1 MRLSSCLLALVL
13 APALLEACELPGQ
26 QPAAQPPPA
35 QPYAVAQ
42 AYPQAPYGAPPRQ
55 QMPYAQQAPYPQQAP
70 PQQPP
75 PYAQQPPYVQP
86 SYPPTPYA
94 PPSAPPAPAP
104 QPAPAPVSPPPA
116 PAPAP
121 PGPAP
126 SYARPMLGPLFGPL
140 MWQAEARAVA
150 RELVSN
156 LSPANQALVA
166 SIPLVF
172 DPSEDV
178 NAFAGCDDGG
188 APFVAGTEGLL
199 EAIDAISQTKATDE
213 RYGSRTYDAYVSAV
227 APALV
232 SQQGGSALL
241 PPGIV
246 PAVQWLDVARISR
259 AHEIFDEMVAFTFGH
274 ELSHHYLGHTGCA
287 HGQPPGVPPA
297 LSSLGRLV
305 SSALPGLNQP
315 NEVAADTSGCINVL
329 DSGRAR
335 AAQAY
340 RWNEEGALWLLD
352 FFSRLER
359 ASGASPLLG
368 FLRTH
373 PNPSL
378 RLPVVQGVAAT
389 WHLQHSG

>member
-1 MRLSSCLLALVL
+1 M
-13 APALLEACELPGQ
+13 
-26 QPAAQPPPA
+26 
-35 QPYAVAQ
+35 
-42 AYPQAPYGAPPRQ
+42 
-55 QMPYAQQAPYPQQAP
+55 
-70 PQQPP
+70 
-75 PYAQQPPYVQP
+75 
-86 SYPPTPYA
+86 
-94 PPSAPPAPAP
+94 PPAPAL
-104 QPAPAPVSPPPA
+104 S
-116 PAPAP
+116 
-121 PGPAP
+121 
-126 SYARPMLGPLFGPL
+126 SARPMLGPLVGPL

-199 EAIDAISQTKATDE
+199 EAIDAISQTRATDE
-213 RYGSRTYDAYVSAV
+213 RYGSRTYDAYVAAV

-246 PAVQWLDVARISR
+246 PVAQWLDAARISR

-297 LSSLGRLV
+297 LSSMGRLL
-305 SSALPGLNQP
+305 SSALPGFNQP
-315 NEVAADTSGCINVL
+315 NEIAADTSGCINVL

-378 RLPVVQGVAAT
+378 RLPLVQGVAAT
-389 WHLQHSG
+389 WHLQHGG

>member
-1 MRLSSCLLALVL
+1 LLALVL
-13 APALLEACELPGQ
+13 APALPVFQVGCERSGQ

-42 AYPQAPYGAPPRQ
+42 AYPQTPYGQPPTQ
-55 QMPYAQQAPYPQQAP
+55 QMPYAQPAPPYPQQAP
-70 PQQPP
+70 PPARPAPYAQP
-75 PYAQQPPYVQP
+75 PYAQPGV
-86 SYPPTPYA
+86 
-94 PPSAPPAPAP
+94 PAPAP
-104 QPAPAPVSPPPA
+104 QPAPAPAPAVPAATAPAYVPVPMPPA
-116 PAPAP
+116 PV
-121 PGPAP
+121 
-126 SYARPMLGPLFGPL
+126 SSARPMLGPLVGPL

-178 NAFAGCDDGG
+178 NAFAGCDESG
-188 APFVAGTEGLL
+188 APFVTGTEGLL
-199 EAIDAISQTKATDE
+199 EAIDAISQTRATDE
-213 RYGSRTYDAYVSAV
+213 RYGSRTYDAYVAAV

-246 PAVQWLDVARISR
+246 PVAQWLDAARISR

-297 LSSLGRLV
+297 LSSMGRLL

-315 NEVAADTSGCINVL
+315 NEIAADTNGCINVL

-389 WHLQHSG
+389 WHLQHGG